1 MNTAYE
7 FWQRVS
13 KSESGCWLW
22 AGAVDTRR
30 YGSLKWNGK
39 QARSHR
45 IAYTLANGSIPQGA
59 GHHGVVVMHSCD
71 NRLCCNPAHLKL
83 GSQADNMTDMKAKG
97 RRKGIGS
104 GQANGR
110 AKLTIKQVVA
120 IRSDVRGKRTI
131 APEYGISPA
140 QVQRIRNG
148 FQWPPSQ

>member
-1 MNTAYE
+1 MNTADE
-7 FWQRVS
+7 FWQRVL

-22 AGAVDTRR
+22 TGAVDTRR

-39 QARSHR
+39 QARAHR
-45 IAYTLANGSIPQGA
+45 IAYMLASGNIPQGD

-83 GSQADNMTDMKAKG
+83 GSQADNMIDMKAKG

-110 AKLTIKQVVA
+110 AKLTIEQVVA

-148 FQWPPSQ
+148 FQWPPS